1 MTFVQMGEMI
11 GVFMRA
17 GVFLFTFV
25 QMGGMIGVFMCA
37 DVYLASFSLRGV
49 QIVSDD
55 KYVCVAYV

>member
-1 MTFVQMGEMI
+1 
-11 GVFMRA
+11 VFMSA
-17 GVFLFTFV
+17 GVFLLTFV

-37 DVYLASFSLRGV
+37 GVYLPSFSLRGV

>member
-1 MTFVQMGEMI
+1 MGGMI
-11 GVFMRA
+11 GVFMCA

-37 DVYLASFSLRGV
+37 DVYLASFSLRGA

-55 KYVCVAYV
+55 KYVCVCVYV

>member
-1 MTFVQMGEMI
+1 MGEMI

-55 KYVCVAYV
+55 KYVCVSVYV